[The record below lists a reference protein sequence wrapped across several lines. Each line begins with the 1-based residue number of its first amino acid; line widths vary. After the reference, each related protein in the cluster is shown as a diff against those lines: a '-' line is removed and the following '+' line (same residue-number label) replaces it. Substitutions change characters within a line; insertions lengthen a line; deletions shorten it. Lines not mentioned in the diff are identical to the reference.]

1 MNARLSC
8 LVLLALGL
16 LPRGGAAQDDVAGPI
31 AELQGKRDDA
41 SPELIEKI
49 AAARTRAALDGL
61 LAAYDKMQSLYMR
74 LAIARALA
82 RFDEGEGGQPAAAK
96 LADLASSA
104 PEPELRDAALA
115 GLGQCA
121 KHGHH
126 FLRQVVDRAADDGV
140 RTEALRLHVARA
152 SAEDAAWYRELWN
165 PKLERK
171 KDAEDK
177 LLPLELDAIRELAFR
192 GLAASLEDAELVETL
207 QKEPNPRI
215 RRAALDRLHEK
226 KSPKAREMA
235 RFLFERVD
243 YPGADR
249 ANAARILVAIDG
261 AKAADEFLELAS
273 KRDVTPEDLRRE
285 MARLLVELGDS
296 ALQKKMAK
304 QLGKGAPHE
313 KAFAIYA
320 NAGSAEENVWEK
332 IRKALADKSLEVK
345 RAAARVIAEKK
356 DKEALPELEK
366 LLKAKGEERRIA
378 IDAIGAINGPTPE
391 WTKKLLAFA
400 NDEDTSVRIA
410 ALEQLGQAKEVD
422 PLLAA
427 LGHGDWATRLAAAR
441 ALEALREAKAV
452 PLLVERMQIERGRMA
467 LNFGD
472 ILWNLTGQPFGEDAE
487 GWKKWWAEKGSA
499 FQVISKEELAAAEA
513 KREQARL
520 ARRTGTPPQFFG
532 VRIRS
537 ERVIFVVDVSGSMTA
552 EVAGQYV
559 GKRGATRIDVAK
571 KELRTCIEALP
582 PEALFNVLAFSSGIQ
597 PWLKDG
603 IALRGKQ
610 SKKDALEFVDRL
622 GAMGATNLYDTLKMA
637 FQDKDVD
644 TIVILSDGE
653 PTNGEV
659 IDPFRIRQDVAE
671 WNRHRGIDIHAISIG
686 GNLEVLEGIAAD
698 AGGRYVR
705 IR

>member
-1 MNARLSC
+1 MKSHLSC
-8 LVLLALGL
+8 LVLLACV
-16 LPRGGAAQDDVAGPI
+16 LPGFVRAQGDVAAQI
-31 AELQGKRDDA
+31 AELHGKRDDA
-41 SPELIEKI
+41 DPKLIETI
-49 AAARTRAALDGL
+49 AEARSRAALDGL
-61 LAAYDKMQSLYMR
+61 LGAYEKMQSLYMR
-74 LAIARALA
+74 LAIVRVLA
-82 RFDEGEGGQPAAAK
+82 RFDEGEGGQPAGAK
-96 LADLASSA
+96 LADLAASS

-115 GLGQCA
+115 GLGQSA

-126 FLRQVVDRAADDGV
+126 FLRQVVTLAADDGV
-140 RTEALRLHVARA
+140 RIEAMRLHIARA

-177 LLPLELDAIRELAFR
+177 LLPLELDAVRELGFR
-192 GLAASLEDAELVETL
+192 GLAASLEDTELVETL
-207 QKEPNPRI
+207 QKEPNPKI

-235 RFLFERVD
+235 RWLFERVD

-249 ANAARILVAIDG
+249 ANAARVLVAIDG

-285 MARLLVELGDS
+285 MARLLVELGDN

-320 NAGSAEENVWEK
+320 NAGSPEENVWEK
-332 IRKALADKSLEVK
+332 IRKALGDKSLEVK
-345 RAAARVIAEKK
+345 RAAARVLAERK
-356 DKEALPELEK
+356 DKAALPELEK

-378 IDAIGAINGPTPE
+378 IDAIGAIAGTSPE
-391 WTKKLLAFA
+391 WTKKLLGFA
-400 NDEDTSVRIA
+400 ADEDAVVRIA
-410 ALEQLGQAKEVD
+410 ALEQLGAAGEVA
-422 PLLAA
+422 PVLAA
-427 LGHGDWATRLAAAR
+427 LAHDDWATRLAAAR
-441 ALEALREAKAV
+441 ALERLREAKAV

-472 ILWNLTGQPFGEDAE
+472 ILWSLTGQPFGEDAE
-487 GWKKWWAEKGSA
+487 GWKKWWADAGSS
-499 FQVISKEELAAAEA
+499 FQVISVEGLAAAEA

-520 ARRTGTPPQFFG
+520 ARRTGTPAQFFG

-582 PEALFNVLAFSSGIQ
+582 QEALFNVLAFSSGIQ

-622 GAMGATNLYDTLKMA
+622 GAMGATNLYDTLKLA

-644 TIVILSDGE
+644 TIFILSDGE

-659 IDPFRIRQDVAE
+659 IDPYRIRQDVAE
-671 WNRHRGIDIHAISIG
+671 WNRHRGIDIHAVSIG